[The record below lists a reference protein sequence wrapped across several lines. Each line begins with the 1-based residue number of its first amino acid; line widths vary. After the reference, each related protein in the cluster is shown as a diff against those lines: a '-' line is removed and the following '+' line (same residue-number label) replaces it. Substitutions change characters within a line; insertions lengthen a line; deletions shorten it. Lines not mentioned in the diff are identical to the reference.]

1 MMIAILARMFQPAP
15 VSAATAPKPKG
26 LARFDDAD
34 RAELDA
40 LPRRLR
46 KAIIAD
52 RKARVTAALVRFNAG
67 GGRA

>member
-1 MMIAILARMFQPAP
+1 MKPWFTRRQSVAP
-15 VSAATAPKPKG
+15 IPKPKG

-40 LPRRLR
+40 LPRRVR
-46 KAIIAD
+46 NAIVND
-52 RKARVTAALVRFNAG
+52 RKARVTAALERFVAS

>member
-1 MMIAILARMFQPAP
+1 MMHWFTRRKP
-15 VSAATAPKPKG
+15 VAQVAPKPTG

-52 RKARVTAALVRFNAG
+52 RKARVTAALVRFNASQ
-67 GGRA
+67 GGRR

>member
-1 MMIAILARMFQPAP
+1 MIHWFTRRKPVAQVVPAR
-15 VSAATAPKPKG
+15 KG
-26 LARFDDAD
+26 LARFDDAE

-52 RKARVTAALVRFNAG
+52 RKARVTAALVRFNAS

>member
-1 MMIAILARMFQPAP
+1 MMPWFRRRQPVTAP
-15 VSAATAPKPKG
+15 APKPKG

-46 KAIIAD
+46 ALIIAD
-52 RKARVTAALVRFNAG
+52 RKRRVTAALERFVAS